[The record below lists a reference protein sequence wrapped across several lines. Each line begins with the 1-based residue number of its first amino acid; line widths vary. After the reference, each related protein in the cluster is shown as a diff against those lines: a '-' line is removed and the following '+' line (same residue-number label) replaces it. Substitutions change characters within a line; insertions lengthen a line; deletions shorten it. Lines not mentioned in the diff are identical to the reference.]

1 MVVADIAVVEK
12 AVISDVVA
20 ALGVKKVA
28 ANAWLL
34 LFLFFTSDF
43 FPCYCD

>member
-20 ALGVKKVA
+20 TLVVFKVV
-28 ANAWLL
+28 ANAFVVVVSVFHL
-34 LFLFFTSDF
+34 
-43 FPCYCD
+43 